1 MRRLVVAEKNNAAI
15 RIATILSGGKA
26 KRYYTNRVPWFRF
39 ARDGDEYTVMG
50 LRGHILELDYPDEM
64 KHWRRTN
71 LKDLVWAEP
80 VPKVTAKPFVQ
91 SLLEVA
97 KGIDEVTIATDY
109 DREGEL
115 IGVEALDIIKQVAPE
130 ATVKRARF
138 SALAKRDIEQ
148 AFANLAEVDYHLADS
163 AASRQLVDLAWGA
176 TLTRFISLASQQKG
190 KDFLS
195 IGRVQSPT
203 LAVLVERE
211 REIEQFV
218 PKPFLTLEA
227 TLEKGVE
234 FRAQH
239 ERGRFW
245 DAEEAQAALARA
257 RAASEAK
264 VLYYDERRKA
274 ERPPVPFSTTLFL
287 SEATKLGLSAF
298 QAMQV
303 AEALYHDG
311 YISYPRTDNTTYP
324 PSLGIKTILHKLLE
338 SDLKKEAKAILD
350 QERMRVMR
358 GRTSTTDHPPIYPAE
373 AATKKE
379 LKGDKWKVY
388 ELVVRRFLATLAPDC
403 ILDVNEARLD
413 LNGEVFIAEGQRVAE
428 LGWRK
433 YYPYFSDPVET
444 TVPPLQEGD
453 AAEVLGVESQEHETK
468 PPPRYTQGGLI
479 QEMERLGLGTKSTR
493 HEIVHKLY
501 ERNYVEGKQIRPTL
515 TGRAVVAALAEHAKE
530 ITEAEM
536 TAGLERSMEAIATQ
550 QKKKDEVVAESQDML
565 EGVVE
570 TLQRNEGQIREGIQ
584 AALRSQSQV
593 GPCKAEACGG
603 TLVIR
608 RARRGGRFIGCSN
621 YPECRV
627 THPLPQWGIVEPTTL
642 ICETCAGVMV
652 KHISGGREEIIC
664 VNAECP
670 TVIARNRVGACP
682 KCGGDLLMRS
692 GPSGKRFVGCGNY
705 PNCDQTYP
713 LPQRGLVV
721 TTDTKCGACGSPIIR
736 IVSGRRRP
744 WTLCINMG
752 CPSKKAKEEPKGEP
766 MVAKAP

>member
-39 ARDGDEYTVMG
+39 ARDGDEYTVIG
-50 LRGHILELDYPDEM
+50 LRGHILELDYPDELR
-64 KHWRRTN
+64 HWKSTD
-71 LKDLVWAEP
+71 LKELVWAEP
-80 VPKVTAKPFVQ
+80 VPKITAKAFVQ

-97 KGIDEVTIATDY
+97 KGIDEVLIATDY

-115 IGVEALDIIKQVAPE
+115 IGVEALDIVKQVAPE
-130 ATVKRARF
+130 VGVKRARF
-138 SALAKRDIEQ
+138 SALTKRDIEE
-148 AFANLAEVDYHLADS
+148 AFANLTEVDYHLADS

-176 TLTRFISLASQQKG
+176 TLTRFISLASERRG
-190 KDFLS
+190 RDFLS

-203 LAVLVERE
+203 LALLVERE
-211 REIEQFV
+211 REIEEFV
-218 PKPFLTLEA
+218 PKPFWTLEA

-234 FRAQH
+234 FKAQH

-245 DAEEAQAALARA
+245 NPGEAEASLAKAREAQQAR
-257 RAASEAK
+257 

-287 SEATKLGLSAF
+287 SEATKLGFSPF

-303 AEALYHDG
+303 AEALYNDG

-338 SDLKKEAKAILD
+338 SDLKKEARAILD

-358 GRTSTTDHPPIYPAE
+358 GRTSTTDHPPIYPTE

-379 LKGDKWKVY
+379 LKGDRWKVY

-403 ILDVNEARLD
+403 LLDVNEARLD

-428 LGWRK
+428 LGWRRF
-433 YYPYFSDPVET
+433 YPYFSDPVEA
-444 TVPPLQEGD
+444 TVPQLQEGE
-453 AAEVLGVESQEHETK
+453 AVEVLGVESQGHETK

-493 HEIVHKLY
+493 HEIIHKLY

-515 TGRAVVAALAEHAKE
+515 TGRAVAAALVEHAKE

-536 TAGLERSMEAIATQ
+536 TAGLERSMEAVASR
-550 QKKKDEVVAESQDML
+550 QKKKDEVVAESQDIL

-584 AALRSQSQV
+584 AALRGQSEV
-593 GPCKAEACGG
+593 GPCKACGG
-603 TLVIR
+603 TLLIR

-621 YPECRV
+621 YPDCRV
-627 THPLPQWGIVEPTTL
+627 THPLPQWGIVEPMTQT
-642 ICETCAGVMV
+642 CETCGGVMV
-652 KHISGGREEIIC
+652 KHITGGREEIIC

-721 TTDTKCGACGSPIIR
+721 ATDTKCQACGSPIIR

-744 WTLCINMG
+744 WTLCINMQ
-752 CPSKKAKEEPKGEP
+752 CPTKKAKAEAKAEP
-766 MVAKAP
+766 MVAKPP